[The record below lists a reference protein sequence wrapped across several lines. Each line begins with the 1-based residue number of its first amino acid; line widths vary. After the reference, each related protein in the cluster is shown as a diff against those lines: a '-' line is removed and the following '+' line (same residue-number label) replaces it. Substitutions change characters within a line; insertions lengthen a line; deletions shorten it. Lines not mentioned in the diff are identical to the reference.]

1 MFQISVLEDPAVRV
15 APANLALTQ
24 LEAITQQIE
33 ATYVDKVRARCR
45 AAPRLRCTA
54 HRAGAPLSPRACARI
69 GAEGV
74 RDAAACN
81 ALTRGTAGRAPP
93 LRRRRR

>member
-33 ATYVDKVRARCR
+33 ATYVDKARARR
-45 AAPRLRCTA
+45 SAAP
-54 HRAGAPLSPRACARI
+54 
-69 GAEGV
+69 
-74 RDAAACN
+74 
-81 ALTRGTAGRAPP
+81 PP
-93 LRRRRR
+93 

>member
-33 ATYVDKVRARCR
+33 ATYVDKARARRR
-45 AAPRLRCTA
+45 AAQ
-54 HRAGAPLSPRACARI
+54 
-69 GAEGV
+69 
-74 RDAAACN
+74 
-81 ALTRGTAGRAPP
+81 
-93 LRRRRR
+93 RRRGCGLPTAPECRGGLALRSQWAPRV

>member
-33 ATYVDKVRARCR
+33 ATYVDKARAHRS
-45 AAPRLRCTA
+45 AAPPPQRVLCAA
-54 HRAGAPLSPRACARI
+54 HRARAPRRPRA
-69 GAEGV
+69 
-74 RDAAACN
+74 
-81 ALTRGTAGRAPP
+81 ALARAPRAYAP
-93 LRRRRR
+93 RPRPMR